1 MGFSPLKVVFNK
13 VITKVEIKATIVKIS
28 LLDSIINFIFNLLF
42 FKAILKI
49 MRVIKLDIVPKIMIN
64 ATSSK
69 KVSFVKIVVDP
80 ADLINTVSVIQNVI
94 KLLAIIKRKP
104 DKTVNRATLYFLNPL
119 VFSNSTTVKGLI

>member
-104 DKTVNRATLYFLNPL
+104 DKTVNRAFLLPN
-119 VFSNSTTVKGLI
+119 FT